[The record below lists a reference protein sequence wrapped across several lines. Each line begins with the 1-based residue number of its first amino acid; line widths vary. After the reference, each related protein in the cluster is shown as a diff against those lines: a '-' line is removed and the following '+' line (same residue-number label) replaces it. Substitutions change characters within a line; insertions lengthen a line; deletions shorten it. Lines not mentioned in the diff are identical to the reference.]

1 MNKVVLRYCFN
12 NNFEISQIYYV
23 VQRYCFNS
31 KLKKKE
37 YFVSFIDFYIDF
49 KGIFQNQKNTKNKDF
64 VLLLIFASFL
74 KAFSEIKIKQ
84 KTQFCVSHPSS
95 CCCLRAFVKIKNLEN
110 PSGRK
115 FAFEKRSTLDTVTQ
129 RCYCR
134 GLVVERVSQ
143 TVQSSS
149 AVTRSR
155 GSCATVV
162 SSNVSFV
169 GERWFKQYS

>member
-37 YFVSFIDFYIDF
+37 NFVSFIDFYIDF

-115 FAFEKRSTLDTVTQ
+115 FAFEKRYSFQ
-129 RCYCR
+129 KSC
-134 GLVVERVSQ
+134 
-143 TVQSSS
+143 SS

-162 SSNVSFV
+162 CSNVSFV
-169 GERWFKQYS
+169 GERLFK